1 MIVIRV
7 AAENLLNVDLSW
19 GMIFL
24 GLGGDLFVGRQE
36 VLWVASRHAG
46 QVHQIN
52 SHQLGLRDIPL
63 LDLIGLDHFL
73 ENHFIA
79 ADGLLLLVDADLL
92 FLQLVK

>member
-1 MIVIRV
+1 
-7 AAENLLNVDLSW
+7 
-19 GMIFL
+19 MIFL

-36 VLWVASRHAG
+36 VLWVASRHAC
-46 QVHQIN
+46 QVHQIY
-52 SHQLGLRDIPL
+52 SHQFGLRDITL
-63 LDLIGLDHFL
+63 LDLISLDHFL